1 MKSLIKILAFVVTF
15 ALAVLALHM
24 IGLLIFRKDPG
35 LLMHH
40 GAGQIIFYV
49 LFVLNVFLFQKYV
62 NRKSF
67 LSLGLEPS
75 KERFVM
81 LAKGWVLGA
90 SAFIVY
96 TLFMVV
102 FHVLGFRSN
111 LSVERILIGFIV
123 AFSGFTIAL
132 FEEILFRGFF
142 LQTCLEGM
150 PVWCAVVV
158 TGIIFCFFHDLA
170 HPLDFF
176 TDFRQT
182 MLFGGIFALNILL
195 CYAYLKTGN
204 LYLPVGIHSG
214 LVFGKVLFRKA
225 RLLEILNNDSWLW
238 GMGGDARRG
247 IIAWIF
253 FVAAILLVRWILL
266 RKRAPSC

>member
-1 MKSLIKILAFVVTF
+1 MKSLVKILAFIATF
-15 ALAVLALHM
+15 ALAVLALHL
-24 IGLLIFRKDPG
+24 IGLFVFGKNPE

-40 GAGQIIFYV
+40 GAGQVIFYV

-75 KERFVM
+75 KERFIL
-81 LAKGWVLGA
+81 LAKGWALGA
-90 SAFIVY
+90 ASFIVY
-96 TLFMVV
+96 TLLMVV
-102 FHVLGFRSN
+102 FHVLGFRSS
-111 LSVERILIGFIV
+111 LSIERVLIGFLV

-142 LQTCLEGM
+142 LQTCLEDM

-176 TDFRQT
+176 TDPRQG

-204 LYLPVGIHSG
+204 LYLSVGIHSG
-214 LVFGKVLFRKA
+214 LVFAKVLFRKG
-225 RLLEILNNDSWLW
+225 RFLEILNNDSWLW

-247 IIAWIF
+247 VIAWVF

-266 RKRAPSC
+266 KRRASSC